1 MPPVPVPLQ
10 GTSYKQNPA
19 QEAKLHDEHG
29 RLNIYKQ
36 LRAEHLVRQGT
47 KLEVAAPEGK
57 GQRKRNGD
65 GMKVA

>member
-10 GTSYKQNPA
+10 GISYKQNPV

-29 RLNIYKQ
+29 KLNIYKP
-36 LRAEHLVRQGT
+36 LRAEHPVHQGT
-47 KLEVAAPEGK
+47 KQEVAVPGGK